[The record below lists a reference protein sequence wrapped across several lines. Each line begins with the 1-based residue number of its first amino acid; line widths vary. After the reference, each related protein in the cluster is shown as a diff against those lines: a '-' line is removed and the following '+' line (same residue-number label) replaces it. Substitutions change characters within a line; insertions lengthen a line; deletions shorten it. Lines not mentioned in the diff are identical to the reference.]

1 VRHDGEQTEWFR
13 VKTGVR
19 QGCVIS
25 PTLFLVVV
33 DWMMRRVTRD
43 RLRGITWGLT
53 ARLEDCD
60 FADDIA
66 LLTHTQK
73 DMQEKTERVD
83 NVGRSVGLKIS
94 QGTMKLMKMRNRS
107 QAMTTVQGKELEE
120 VQHFK
125 YLGSF
130 ISADSNIEKE
140 VSTRIG
146 IAAQAFNRLQ
156 NIWKSSTLT
165 ARTKLKIYRSN
176 LT

>member
-1 VRHDGEQTEWFR
+1 MQEQTER
-13 VKTGVR
+13 V
-19 QGCVIS
+19 
-25 PTLFLVVV
+25 
-33 DWMMRRVTRD
+33 
-43 RLRGITWGLT
+43 
-53 ARLEDCD
+53 E
-60 FADDIA
+60 
-66 LLTHTQK
+66 
-73 DMQEKTERVD
+73 

-94 QGTMKLMKMRNRS
+94 QGKTKLMKMKNRS
-107 QAMTTVQGKELEE
+107 QARTTVQGKELEE

-146 IAAQAFNRLQ
+146 LAAQAFNRLQ

-176 LT
+176 VRTVLLYGAETWRTNKKTESRMRGFEGICL